1 MELGEW
7 SSAGVD
13 NLTTT
18 WLTTSKKNMGSRKQ
32 MSHMMKVQLA
42 AQICRDNLEMQT
54 VLPKQAKEELLAIY
68 RDSCMM
74 FLLTTRTF
82 G

>member
-1 MELGEW
+1 M
-7 SSAGVD
+7 
-13 NLTTT
+13 
-18 WLTTSKKNMGSRKQ
+18 WLNSLNIFIQGWKNQDVMANIFG
-32 MSHMMKVQLA
+32 
-42 AQICRDNLEMQT
+42 DNLEMQT